1 MKEIVNT
8 VRHFTKRPYILFA
21 FVFIMF
27 IYCLVEYVF
36 LFPLISGVSAFL
48 SGNILNDAM
57 HFIQLLFSFVIH
69 IEYLLYGLGAIVL
82 TALVCGFVLSGSL
95 NSLNRYLEGKDI
107 VKGEFRTGVKKYFF
121 RMFFITMR
129 VMVYTVLFVVFLLVV
144 SVPSLVVTNAY
155 ITGKEEL
162 LTATVTFDLIT
173 VGVLFFGLLF
183 FRIYMMFWF
192 PSAVNLVGKFFA
204 IGKHVS
210 DTCFWFVALNLI
222 LFDMAFLSLQY
233 ILIYMNSIMPFA
245 GFYGILRIL
254 VLFFFNWIIKTC
266 LITMLGIYVFSRFLL
281 YKRTIND

>member
-1 MKEIVNT
+1 M
-8 VRHFTKRPYILFA
+8 
-21 FVFIMF
+21 
-27 IYCLVEYVF
+27 
-36 LFPLISGVSAFL
+36 
-48 SGNILNDAM
+48 
-57 HFIQLLFSFVIH
+57 
-69 IEYLLYGLGAIVL
+69 
-82 TALVCGFVLSGSL
+82 SGSF

-107 VKGEFRTGVKKYFF
+107 VKGDFRSGVKKYFF

-173 VGVLFFGLLF
+173 IGVLFFGRLF